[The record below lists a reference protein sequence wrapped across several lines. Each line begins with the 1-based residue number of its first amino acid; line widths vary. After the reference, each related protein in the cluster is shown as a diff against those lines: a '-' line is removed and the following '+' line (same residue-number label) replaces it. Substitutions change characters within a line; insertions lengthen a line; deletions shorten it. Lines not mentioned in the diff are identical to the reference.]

1 MKKILFDGLAIQSKK
16 PGMFHGGSE
25 YAKYIFKKA
34 VDMGFHFDVV
44 FSKQLFTS
52 SEIENYIQQKDI
64 VNVILVENKSGVYHV
79 IDNGSYDCFFSALP
93 YIYTNYSCKT
103 PLFGVIHGLRS
114 IELPWDKY
122 RYKYFYENHLS
133 KAGQL
138 LIDKVMQDSPVLT
151 YKSLYKTYN
160 SFKLITLSLDEAAKT
175 FTKLDEYGV
184 SVDQVAQQFTG
195 ISAYKAV
202 D

>member
-1 MKKILFDGLAIQSKK
+1 MKKLSK
-16 PGMFHGGSE
+16 SE
-25 YAKYIFKKA
+25 Y
-34 VDMGFHFDVV
+34 
-44 FSKQLFTS
+44 
-52 SEIENYIQQKDI
+52 
-64 VNVILVENKSGVYHV
+64 
-79 IDNGSYDCFFSALP
+79 
-93 YIYTNYSCKT
+93 
-103 PLFGVIHGLRS
+103 
-114 IELPWDKY
+114 KY

-138 LIDKVMQDSPVLT
+138 LIDKVMQGSLVLT

-160 SFKLITLSLDEAAKT
+160 SFKLITLSLDKATET

>member
-1 MKKILFDGLAIQSKK
+1 MAVRKLSK
-16 PGMFHGGSE
+16 SE
-25 YAKYIFKKA
+25 
-34 VDMGFHFDVV
+34 
-44 FSKQLFTS
+44 S
-52 SEIENYIQQKDI
+52 
-64 VNVILVENKSGVYHV
+64 
-79 IDNGSYDCFFSALP
+79 
-93 YIYTNYSCKT
+93 
-103 PLFGVIHGLRS
+103 
-114 IELPWDKY
+114 KY

-138 LIDKVMQDSPVLT
+138 LIDEVIQDSPVLT

-160 SFKLITLSLDEAAKT
+160 SFKLITLSFDEAAET

>member
-1 MKKILFDGLAIQSKK
+1 MAVRKLSK
-16 PGMFHGGSE
+16 SE
-25 YAKYIFKKA
+25 
-34 VDMGFHFDVV
+34 
-44 FSKQLFTS
+44 S
-52 SEIENYIQQKDI
+52 
-64 VNVILVENKSGVYHV
+64 
-79 IDNGSYDCFFSALP
+79 
-93 YIYTNYSCKT
+93 
-103 PLFGVIHGLRS
+103 
-114 IELPWDKY
+114 KY

-138 LIDKVMQDSPVLT
+138 LIDEVIQDSPVLT

-160 SFKLITLSLDEAAKT
+160 SFKLITLSFDEATET

-184 SVDQVAQQFTG
+184 SIDQVAQQFTG